1 VRLLF
6 FLVGVTDDDDLA
18 IAGWPQEIVVELAE
32 EMLGELKVTSDVMDG
47 FFLIRK

>member
-18 IAGWPQEIVVELAE
+18 IAGWPQEIVVELTK